1 VDSVDSTNS
10 AVPWRPPRRRK
21 GELTPVSGED
31 VEAALRVAEGI
42 AAEADL
48 AARQDAMDRIWASV
62 AGAVTLAAAALTAAV
77 LGDHVGTAWFRWFV
91 AVATAGLLGA
101 LAASWW
107 SILRLHSRRRSTG
120 ARMDLAKD
128 IVGMLREVTLDV
140 AERERWSY
148 IRLEAVKLR
157 LSAFPLAGSGQ
168 VQRLDRKP

>member
-1 VDSVDSTNS
+1 VDSVDSTDS

-21 GELTPVSGED
+21 GDRASVTGED

-48 AARQDAMDRIWASV
+48 AARQDAMDRIWASI
-62 AGAVTLAAAALTAAV
+62 AGAVALSAAALTVAL

-91 AVATAGLLGA
+91 AIATAGLLGA

-107 SILRLHSRRRSTG
+107 SIVRLHARRRSLR
-120 ARMDLAKD
+120 ARTDLAKD

-148 IRLEAVKLR
+148 IRLEAMKLR
-157 LSAFPLAGSGQ
+157 LSAFPLTGSGQ
-168 VQRLDRKP
+168 VQKLDREP